1 MIARPRP
8 GALTIRVIGAVGLT
22 LVALPGAALA
32 PEVLSSVRSL
42 SPDISGRFREPRAYQ
57 QSAFGQYYVF
67 DRRGHTVYGVDEA
80 QTGSWQ
86 IVHIGAEPGRLL
98 QPSSLAVAADGTFAV
113 ADAPGG
119 QERVQIFSPVGFRIA
134 GFVLPGRTRPRVTF
148 EDVVL
153 NGIASLQYTGKSVF
167 MSQPETGS
175 LVIEYS
181 ISGRPLRTFGTLR
194 QTGHEQDRDVHLAL
208 NSGIPLIDPLGG
220 FYFVFQAG
228 VPMFRKFDEQG
239 RLLFERHLQGREID
253 PLVAGLPTTWQRRE
267 GELPLIRPSVRTAAV
282 APDGSL
288 WIALVGAPTY
298 VFDRD
303 GDKIRVVQFRGAGP
317 IAPDGFFFGPRGR
330 LLVTPGLY
338 EFDTAPRPIRSQQP

>member
-1 MIARPRP
+1 MIARSRP
-8 GALTIRVIGAVGLT
+8 GAVAIRVIGAVGLT
-22 LVALPGAALA
+22 LAAVPVVALA
-32 PEVLSSVRSL
+32 PEVLQSVRSL
-42 SPDISGRFREPRAYQ
+42 SPDVSGRFREPRSFQ

-80 QTGSWQ
+80 QTGAWQ

-98 QPSSLAVAADGTFAV
+98 QPSSLSVAPDGTFAV

-119 QERVQIFSPVGFRIA
+119 QERVQIFTPVGFRIT

-153 NGIASLQYTGKSVF
+153 NGVASLHYTGTSIF

-175 LVIEYS
+175 LVIEYTR
-181 ISGRPLRTFGTLR
+181 SGQPLRTFGALR
-194 QTGHEQDRDVHLAL
+194 QTGQEQDRDVHLAL
-208 NSGIPLIDPLGG
+208 NSGMPLIDPHGG

-228 VPMFRKFDEQG
+228 VPMFRKFDQQG
-239 RLLFERHLQGREID
+239 RLVFERQLQGREID
-253 PLVAGLPTTWQRRE
+253 TLVAGLPTSWRRRE

-282 APDGSL
+282 DPDGNL

-298 VFDRD
+298 VYDRD

-317 IAPDGFFFGPRGR
+317 LSPDGLFFGPRGR

-338 EFDTAPRPIRSQQP
+338 EFDAATRPKPSPQP